1 MTPQSEDTQD
11 QIDRLLFSLSSLNDL
26 SEMLI
31 STRDFDTAMRAMLH
45 LVLGE
50 LTISKG
56 ALCLFDRDQH
66 LLFVQTARGLDKR
79 VPAISMDKTWVAA
92 LVKENRPL
100 TRTDLYHLAP
110 ELPDQL
116 HNLPSCFLVPLIVAH
131 QLVGVLCVSERFK
144 QFPYAR
150 YECSLLMTM
159 ARQIAIA
166 IYNHQLLEETKSIRT
181 IFKRYVSDHVAE
193 MLLQSEENL
202 RLGGTYKEVVVVFTD
217 LRNFTRMQEDQHP
230 EETVTMLNEY
240 YEEMMQVIHRHN
252 STITRMS
259 GDGLMILYGAPISF
273 EDDLARAM
281 ETVLDMRDALA
292 SLNDHR
298 QAERKEP
305 LSMGVGISMGRVLA
319 GNIGS
324 TQRVEYTVI
333 GEPVNLAARLVDIAN
348 GGQVLISEDVFHNV
362 RDRFSM
368 GYVRTIEL
376 KGQARQV
383 NIYELKGHLPGDI
396 DTRSPDLIPTKEG
409 EITLTVPMWPS
420 IELMVGQAAAAVA
433 GHLNL
438 DDMQIEEI
446 RLAVIEACIN
456 AVEHSESADRKIHI
470 IVQLLEDILE
480 VVIQD
485 FGEGVDI
492 DQLRDHMADRKT
504 SHPGKLIKRGW
515 GLTLIESLMDQVE
528 MTSSVKGTAIR
539 MVKKT
544 K

>member
-1 MTPQSEDTQD
+1 
-11 QIDRLLFSLSSLNDL
+11 
-26 SEMLI
+26 
-31 STRDFDTAMRAMLH
+31 
-45 LVLGE
+45 
-50 LTISKG
+50 
-56 ALCLFDRDQH
+56 
-66 LLFVQTARGLDKR
+66 
-79 VPAISMDKTWVAA
+79 
-92 LVKENRPL
+92 
-100 TRTDLYHLAP
+100 
-110 ELPDQL
+110 
-116 HNLPSCFLVPLIVAH
+116 
-131 QLVGVLCVSERFK
+131 
-144 QFPYAR
+144 
-150 YECSLLMTM
+150 
-159 ARQIAIA
+159 
-166 IYNHQLLEETKSIRT
+166 
-181 IFKRYVSDHVAE
+181 
-193 MLLQSEENL
+193 
-202 RLGGTYKEVVVVFTD
+202 
-217 LRNFTRMQEDQHP
+217 
-230 EETVTMLNEY
+230 
-240 YEEMMQVIHRHN
+240 
-252 STITRMS
+252 
-259 GDGLMILYGAPISF
+259 
-273 EDDLARAM
+273 
-281 ETVLDMRDALA
+281 
-292 SLNDHR
+292 
-298 QAERKEP
+298 
-305 LSMGVGISMGRVLA
+305 
-319 GNIGS
+319 
-324 TQRVEYTVI
+324 
-333 GEPVNLAARLVDIAN
+333 
-348 GGQVLISEDVFHNV
+348 
-362 RDRFSM
+362 M

-420 IELMVGQAAAAVA
+420 IELMVGQAAVAVA